1 MPTSPE
7 TGSTF
12 SLAHKRIFVAG
23 HRGMVG
29 SALVRR
35 LESENC
41 EVLTAP
47 RRELDLT
54 RQEAVERWM
63 EAERPDAV
71 FVAGAKVGGIAANE
85 AYPADFLYQ
94 NLVIEA
100 NLIDAA
106 FRFGVR
112 KLVFLASACV
122 YPQLAPQPLT
132 EDSLLSGPLE
142 PTNECCGMAK
152 IAGIKLCHAY
162 RRQHA
167 CDFVSAI
174 PASLYGAGGNFDLH
188 TGHALPALIRKFH
201 EAKLAGA
208 KRVAIWGTGTPRR
221 DFLHADDCA
230 DALVLIMKAY
240 SDEEPINIGS
250 GDDLPIIHLA
260 MLVAHIIGFQGKI
273 VNDAAKPDGMPG
285 KLLSI
290 EKLKALAWRPA
301 IGLEEG
307 IRATYEWYRAKREDH
322 SYRPAQPD
330 TLSSAYSN

>member
-1 MPTSPE
+1 LSRLPE
-7 TGSTF
+7 TDSTF
-12 SLAHKRIFVAG
+12 SPAHKRVFVAG

-29 SALVRR
+29 SVLVRR

-47 RRELDLT
+47 RRQLDLT
-54 RQEAVERWM
+54 RHDAVERWM

-71 FVAGAKVGGIAANE
+71 FIAGAKVGGIVANDT
-85 AYPADFLYQ
+85 YPADFLYQ
-94 NLVIEA
+94 NLIIEA
-100 NLIDAA
+100 NLIHAA

-112 KLVFLASACV
+112 KLVFLGSACV
-122 YPQLAPQPLT
+122 YPKGAPQPIT

-142 PTNECCGMAK
+142 PTNEWCGIAK
-152 IAGIKLCHAY
+152 IAGIKLCQAY
-162 RRQHA
+162 RRQHD

-174 PASLYGAGGNFDLH
+174 PANLYGPGGNFDPH

-230 DALVLIMKAY
+230 DALVLIMKTY
-240 SDEEPINIGS
+240 SEEEPINIGS

-260 MLVAHIIGFQGKI
+260 MLVAHIVGFQGKI
-273 VNDAAKPDGMPG
+273 VSHAAKPDGMPG
-285 KLLSI
+285 KRLSN
-290 EKLKALAWRPA
+290 EKLKALGWRPA

-307 IRATYEWYRAKREDH
+307 IRATYEWYRTKREDH
-322 SYRPAQPD
+322 AYSSALPD
-330 TLSSAYSN
+330 TLSSAYPS